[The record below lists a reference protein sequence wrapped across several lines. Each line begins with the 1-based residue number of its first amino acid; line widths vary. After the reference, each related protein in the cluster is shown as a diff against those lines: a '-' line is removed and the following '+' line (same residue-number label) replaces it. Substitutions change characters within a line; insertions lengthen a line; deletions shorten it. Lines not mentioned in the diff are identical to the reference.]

1 MAEVQLQEL
10 HGRVAA
16 HNANKAMLIADP
28 HWDKV
33 TVFNTE
39 VINSNLQAL
48 AHVLAPSLQLA
59 TCKPRF
65 AQHAAAANDFI
76 RTERVDFWYK
86 GATENTE
93 VINANLI
100 ALGQVMAPAV
110 QLTAVVDNVAKYPSN
125 VAGPRIEP
133 GKQMWDKFTTSNTE
147 TINANLHALALAQAA
162 ASAEKWLVSCN
173 VTEGLWIKSAAENSE
188 IINANLL
195 AFAQALTHVVVQ
207 VVPPPPDQT
216 PPPTGCCL
224 VM

>member
-1 MAEVQLQEL
+1 MAVVQLQEL

-16 HNANKAMLIADP
+16 HNANKAMLIVDP

-93 VINANLI
+93 IINANLI

-147 TINANLHALALAQAA
+147 TINVNLHALALAQAA

-173 VTEGLWIKSAAENSE
+173 LASLCSSSDACSCTSRAATPRPDPASYW
-188 IINANLL
+188 LL
-195 AFAQALTHVVVQ
+195 FGNVSHARCMYALRQ
-207 VVPPPPDQT
+207 R
-216 PPPTGCCL
+216 G
-224 VM
+224 